1 MSNELI
7 TGWEFSVQFT
17 PRSADSSVCVWNAD
31 AKELEKTLNGREPN
45 ANALNGREPNANALN
60 GREPTANA
68 LNGREP
74 NANAL
79 NGRELEKSLNEE
91 DDITA
96 IDWSVRKGVMT
107 ET

>member
-17 PRSADSSVCVWNAD
+17 PRSADSSVCVWNAE
-31 AKELEKTLNGREPN
+31 AKELEKTLNGRES
-45 ANALNGREPNANALN
+45 NANALN

-79 NGRELEKSLNEE
+79 NGKELEKSLNEE

-96 IDWSVRKGVMT
+96 IDWSVGKGVMT

>member
-7 TGWEFSVQFT
+7 TGWEFSVQFIS
-17 PRSADSSVCVWNAD
+17 RSADSSVCVWNAD
-31 AKELEKTLNGREPN
+31 AKELEKTLNGREP
-45 ANALNGREPNANALN
+45 
-60 GREPTANA
+60 TANA

-79 NGRELEKSLNEE
+79 NGKELEKSLNEE

-96 IDWSVRKGVMT
+96 IDWSVGKGVMT

>member
-17 PRSADSSVCVWNAD
+17 SRSADSSVCVWNAD
-31 AKELEKTLNGREPN
+31 AKELEKTLNGREP
-45 ANALNGREPNANALN
+45 
-60 GREPTANA
+60 TANA

-74 NANAL
+74 NAIAL

-96 IDWSVRKGVMT
+96 IDWSGGKGVMT

>member
-17 PRSADSSVCVWNAD
+17 SRSADSSVCVWNAE

-60 GREPTANA
+60 GK
-68 LNGREP
+68 
-74 NANAL
+74 
-79 NGRELEKSLNEE
+79 ELEKSLNEE

-96 IDWSVRKGVMT
+96 IDWSVGKGVMT

>member
-31 AKELEKTLNGREPN
+31 AKELEKTLNGREP
-45 ANALNGREPNANALN
+45 
-60 GREPTANA
+60 TANA

-96 IDWSVRKGVMT
+96 IDWSVGKGVMT

>member
-60 GREPTANA
+60 GRE
-68 LNGREP
+68 
-74 NANAL
+74 
-79 NGRELEKSLNEE
+79 LEKSLNEE

>member
-17 PRSADSSVCVWNAD
+17 PRSADSSVCVWNAE

-60 GREPTANA
+60 GRETENA
-68 LNGREP
+68 LT
-74 NANAL
+74 
-79 NGRELEKSLNEE
+79 EE

-96 IDWSVRKGVMT
+96 IDWSVGKGVMT

>member
-31 AKELEKTLNGREPN
+31 AKELEKTLNGREP
-45 ANALNGREPNANALN
+45 
-60 GREPTANA
+60 TANA

-79 NGRELEKSLNEE
+79 NGKELEKSLNEE

-96 IDWSVRKGVMT
+96 IDWSVGKGVMT

>member
-17 PRSADSSVCVWNAD
+17 SRSADSSVCVWNAE
-31 AKELEKTLNGREPN
+31 AKELEKT
-45 ANALNGREPNANALN
+45 LN

-79 NGRELEKSLNEE
+79 NGKELEKSLNEE

-96 IDWSVRKGVMT
+96 IDWSVGKGVMT

>member
-31 AKELEKTLNGREPN
+31 AKELEKTLNGREP
-45 ANALNGREPNANALN
+45 
-60 GREPTANA
+60 TANA

-79 NGRELEKSLNEE
+79 NGKELKKSLNEE

-96 IDWSVRKGVMT
+96 IDWSVGKGVMT

>member
-17 PRSADSSVCVWNAD
+17 SRSADSSVCVWNAD

-45 ANALNGREPNANALN
+45 ANALNGK
-60 GREPTANA
+60 
-68 LNGREP
+68 
-74 NANAL
+74 
-79 NGRELEKSLNEE
+79 ELEKSLNEE

-96 IDWSVRKGVMT
+96 IDWSVGKGVMT

>member
-60 GREPTANA
+60 GREP
-68 LNGREP
+68 

-96 IDWSVRKGVMT
+96 IDWSVGKGVMT

>member
-17 PRSADSSVCVWNAD
+17 SRSADSSVCVWNAD
-31 AKELEKTLNGREPN
+31 AKELEKTLNGREP
-45 ANALNGREPNANALN
+45 
-60 GREPTANA
+60 TANA

-74 NANAL
+74 NAIAL
-79 NGRELEKSLNEE
+79 NGKELEKSLNEE

-96 IDWSVRKGVMT
+96 IDWSVGKGVMT

>member
-17 PRSADSSVCVWNAD
+17 PRSADSSVCVWNAE
-31 AKELEKTLNGREPN
+31 AKELEKTLNGRESN
-45 ANALNGREPNANALN
+45 ANALNGREPNAIALN
-60 GREPTANA
+60 GK
-68 LNGREP
+68 
-74 NANAL
+74 
-79 NGRELEKSLNEE
+79 ELEKSLNEE

-96 IDWSVRKGVMT
+96 IDWSVGKGVMT

>member
-17 PRSADSSVCVWNAD
+17 PRSADSSVCVWNAE
-31 AKELEKTLNGREPN
+31 AKELEKTLNGRESN

-60 GREPTANA
+60 GK
-68 LNGREP
+68 
-74 NANAL
+74 
-79 NGRELEKSLNEE
+79 ELEKSLNEE

-96 IDWSVRKGVMT
+96 IDWSVGKGVMT

>member
-1 MSNELI
+1 M
-7 TGWEFSVQFT
+7 
-17 PRSADSSVCVWNAD
+17 CVWNAE
-31 AKELEKTLNGREPN
+31 AKELEKTLNGRESN

-79 NGRELEKSLNEE
+79 NGKELEKSLNEE

-96 IDWSVRKGVMT
+96 IDWSVGKGVMT

>member
-31 AKELEKTLNGREPN
+31 AKELEKT
-45 ANALNGREPNANALN
+45 LN

>member
-60 GREPTANA
+60 GK
-68 LNGREP
+68 
-74 NANAL
+74 
-79 NGRELEKSLNEE
+79 ELEKSLNEE

-96 IDWSVRKGVMT
+96 IDWSVGKGVMT

>member
-7 TGWEFSVQFT
+7 TGWEFSVQFIS
-17 PRSADSSVCVWNAD
+17 RSADSSVCVWNAD
-31 AKELEKTLNGREPN
+31 AKELEKTLNGREPT

-60 GREPTANA
+60 GREP
-68 LNGREP
+68 

-79 NGRELEKSLNEE
+79 NGKELEKSLNEE

-96 IDWSVRKGVMT
+96 IDWSVGKGVMT

>member
-17 PRSADSSVCVWNAD
+17 SRSADSSVCVWNAG
-31 AKELEKTLNGREPN
+31 AKELEKT
-45 ANALNGREPNANALN
+45 LN

-74 NANAL
+74 NAIAL
-79 NGRELEKSLNEE
+79 NGKELEKSLNEE

-96 IDWSVRKGVMT
+96 IDWSVGKGVMT

>member
-17 PRSADSSVCVWNAD
+17 SRSADSSVCVWNAD
-31 AKELEKTLNGREPN
+31 AKELEKTLNGREP
-45 ANALNGREPNANALN
+45 
-60 GREPTANA
+60 TANA

-79 NGRELEKSLNEE
+79 NGKELEKSLNEE

>member
-7 TGWEFSVQFT
+7 TGWVFSVQFT
-17 PRSADSSVCVWNAD
+17 PRSADSSVCVWNAE
-31 AKELEKTLNGREPN
+31 AKELEKT
-45 ANALNGREPNANALN
+45 
-60 GREPTANA
+60 

-96 IDWSVRKGVMT
+96 IDWSVGKGVMT

>member
-7 TGWEFSVQFT
+7 TGWKFSVQFT

-31 AKELEKTLNGREPN
+31 AKELEKTLNGREP
-45 ANALNGREPNANALN
+45 
-60 GREPTANA
+60 TANA

-79 NGRELEKSLNEE
+79 NGKELEKSLNEE

-96 IDWSVRKGVMT
+96 IDWSVGKGVMT

>member
-17 PRSADSSVCVWNAD
+17 PRSADSSVCVWNAE

-60 GREPTANA
+60 GK
-68 LNGREP
+68 
-74 NANAL
+74 
-79 NGRELEKSLNEE
+79 ELEKSLNEE

-96 IDWSVRKGVMT
+96 IDWSVGKGVMT